1 MSNGDMHEEQQ
12 LLHLVEAA
20 QRDGL
25 SEDEIGRLVAD
36 ADAVDGEATGQ
47 HVRAA

>member
-1 MSNGDMHEEQQ
+1 MSRDMSEPQ

-25 SEDEIGRLVAD
+25 SEDEIGKRVAD
-36 ADAVDGEATGQ
+36 AVEADAELT
-47 HVRAA
+47 RAA

>member
-1 MSNGDMHEEQQ
+1 MSKGDMHEEQQ

-25 SEDEIGRLVAD
+25 SEDEIGDLVAD
-36 ADAVDGEATGQ
+36 AVDADPVT
-47 HVRAA
+47 RAA

>member
-25 SEDEIGRLVAD
+25 SEDEIGQLVA
-36 ADAVDGEATGQ
+36 AAVDGDGEAEIT
-47 HVRAA
+47 RAA